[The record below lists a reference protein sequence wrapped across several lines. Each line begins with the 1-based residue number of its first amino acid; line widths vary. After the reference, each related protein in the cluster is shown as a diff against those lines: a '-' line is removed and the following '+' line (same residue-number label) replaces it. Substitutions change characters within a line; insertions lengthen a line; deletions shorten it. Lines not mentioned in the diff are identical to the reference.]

1 MLIISL
7 IEKLIDGYI
16 IKCESL
22 QEEKKLFETINKEN
36 RGFINKYFNKDILE
50 FVHDCLDRNLER
62 DLDEEY
68 IKRKYIISYPVHY
81 FISSNYVDA
90 RENLPA
96 NLPDNVRSTNEI
108 LLYSDLESNKIN
120 NDINLP
126 DILNMI

>member
-36 RGFINKYFNKDILE
+36 SGFINKYFNKDILE

-81 FISSNYVDA
+81 LMSSNYVDA

-108 LLYSDLESNKIN
+108 LLYSDFESNKIN

>member
-22 QEEKKLFETINKEN
+22 QEEKKLFEAINKEN
-36 RGFINKYFNKDILE
+36 SGFINKYFNKEILE
-50 FVHDCLDRNLER
+50 FVYDCLDRNLER

-68 IKRKYIISYPVHY
+68 IKRKYIISYPVYY
-81 FISSNYVDA
+81 FISGNYVYA
-90 RENLPA
+90 RE

-108 LLYSDLESNKIN
+108 LLYSDFESNKIN
-120 NDINLP
+120 NDVNLP

>member
-7 IEKLIDGYI
+7 IEKLRDGYI

-36 RGFINKYFNKDILE
+36 SGFINKYFNKEILE
-50 FVHDCLDRNLER
+50 FVYDCLDRNLER

-68 IKRKYIISYPVHY
+68 IKRKYIISYPVYY
-81 FISSNYVDA
+81 FMSGNYVYA

>member
-36 RGFINKYFNKDILE
+36 SGFINKYFNKDILE
-50 FVHDCLDRNLER
+50 FVYDCLDRNLER

-68 IKRKYIISYPVHY
+68 IKRKYIISYPIHY
-81 FISSNYVDA
+81 FISGNYVDA
-90 RENLPA
+90 RE

-108 LLYSDLESNKIN
+108 LLYSDFESNKIN